1 MAHLQTRAVGY
12 VLSSSWRASGLGVA
26 LAAAALLGCQDVV
39 KGSGRVIEEERWVTG
54 FDALRLDVEG
64 ELHWV
69 QGEPEQLAIE
79 AEDNMVAELRTEV
92 SEGKLVI
99 RTRSNVELE
108 PTRPIVYRLT
118 TPDIHSIEIGGS
130 GSVSAADIDTD
141 RLDLS
146 VDGSGDIAIQG
157 LSVSS
162 LRTNLDGSGGVAV
175 SELQAERVES
185 NIDGSGSIELSGVVN
200 TELVNVDGSGD
211 YDGLELQAHT
221 GQAGVDGSGDVSVY
235 VTEELTV
242 HISGSGDVRVR
253 GPARVSSR
261 VEGSGTVSQVGST
274 Q

>member
-1 MAHLQTRAVGY
+1 MAHLQTRAAGY
-12 VLSSSWRASGLGVA
+12 GFSTSWRASGLSVA

-39 KGSGRVIEEERWVTG
+39 KGSGRVIEEERSVTG
-54 FDALRLDVEG
+54 FNALRLDAEG

-92 SEGKLVI
+92 SAGKLVI
-99 RTRSNVELE
+99 RTRRNVELE

-118 TPDIHSIEIGGS
+118 TPDIHSIEIAGS

-141 RLDLS
+141 RLGLS

-162 LRTNLDGSGGVAV
+162 LHTRLDGSGTVAV

-185 NIDGSGSIELSGVVN
+185 NIDGSGDIVLSGVAD
-200 TELVNVDGSGD
+200 TELVNIDGSGD
-211 YDGLELQAHT
+211 YDALELQART
-221 GQAGVDGSGDVSVY
+221 GQAGVDGSGNVSVY
-235 VTEELTV
+235 VTDELTV
-242 HISGSGDVRVR
+242 HVSGSGDVRVK
-253 GPARVSSR
+253 GQARVSSL
-261 VEGSGTVSQVGST
+261 VEGSGTVRQLGSSE
-274 Q
+274 